1 MGHERLILFVQ
12 GSLTHPYYKLMVT
25 TVPVVLRV
33 FVSCM
38 WFGMQAFWGGQATR
52 VMIGAIIPG
61 KILKFSLPYPLN
73 TNISRIC
80 PYA

>member
-1 MGHERLILFVQ
+1 MGHERLILFVII
-12 GSLTHPYYKLMVT
+12 SPMHHSFKLITT

-61 KILKFSLPYPLN
+61 KNLMIPLSFLLKIDI
-73 TNISRIC
+73 TRVC